1 MARETQSSVIERI
14 AARSGFTEFGYIP
27 VSGLR
32 FSEDIRKIC
41 EGNSCRNYGTSW
53 ACPPAVGTLEE
64 CRRRVGQ
71 YDTMLLFTKK
81 YELESSFDFEAMG
94 AGLGDFKK
102 AVDRFHKALDPVL
115 PEFLLMSNEGCGRC
129 AKCTWPDAPC
139 RFPEKQLSS
148 MEGYGMVVNE
158 VCMKNNIP
166 YNYGRD
172 TMTYVGCAL
181 FE

>member
-94 AGLGDFKK
+94 ILLEHVDNRQRHRLAQEELLLDVEVGL
-102 AVDRFHKALDPVL
+102 LD
-115 PEFLLMSNEGCGRC
+115 E
-129 AKCTWPDAPC
+129 
-139 RFPEKQLSS
+139 
-148 MEGYGMVVNE
+148 
-158 VCMKNNIP
+158 
-166 YNYGRD
+166 
-172 TMTYVGCAL
+172 
-181 FE
+181 